1 MSPQGIC
8 TITCD
13 GVLDAHTS
21 SQLDQLVGQ
30 VIQRGCTKIVCDLN
44 KVTYIASAGV
54 GVFVGYVNTCKEQ
67 GGNLVLLYAQG
78 YGGEGIG
85 VAQGYNIL
93 EVFNL
98 LGLAEHIPV
107 ATTTADAVKVFG

>member
-8 TITCD
+8 TIKCV

-30 VIQRGCTKIVCDLN
+30 VVQRGCTKIVCDLN
-44 KVTYIASAGV
+44 EVTYIASAGV

-78 YGGEGIG
+78 YGGEG
-85 VAQGYNIL
+85 VAVTQGYNIL

-107 ATTTADAVKVFG
+107 AKSAAEANQLFA